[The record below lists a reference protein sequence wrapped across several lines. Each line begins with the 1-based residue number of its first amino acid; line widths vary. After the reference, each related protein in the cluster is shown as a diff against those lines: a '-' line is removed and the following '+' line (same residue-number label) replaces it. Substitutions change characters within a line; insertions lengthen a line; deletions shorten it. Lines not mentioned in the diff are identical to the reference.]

1 MLGETLRVF
10 IEGCFIGI
18 VPMYCT
24 QEMIFGEEGY
34 SSDLWTAS
42 FAVYITVI
50 FANNIVCFLRAY
62 QITWFFVGVLMLFSV
77 LPFFAFA
84 FMYDLESFEAMNISQ
99 GSFTFLLGKSQFI
112 LGIFSLP
119 LSQ

>member
-1 MLGETLRVF
+1 MLGESLRVF

-62 QITWFFVGVLMLFSV
+62 QITWLFVGVLLVFSV
-77 LPFFAFA
+77 LPFFVFA
-84 FMYDLESFEAMNISQ
+84 FIYDLEGFEAMNISQ

-112 LGIFSLP
+112 LGIFSCP
-119 LSQ
+119 